1 MGNTTISDLP
11 VASSIDSE
19 AYFLLENLVDGERV
33 TEKVSAAD
41 MSTSFWA
48 LWDMSLAWVQT
59 VTGAKTFWSAGAV
72 GKLKVAGNT
81 SWSTIIAATA
91 VAWSGT
97 VTLPTTWTLAT
108 LDWAETLTNKI
119 LTSAT
124 ITTGITPTVSDGAAL
139 GTTALKFSD
148 LFLANWAVINFSSGN
163 ITLTHSNDTLT
174 FWGAGSSIF
183 ALGSKSITMTGSI
196 AATGARVTKGWF
208 TDVESTNPPTVWGTA
223 LPTATSTTTLTN
235 KRVTPRVGTVAS
247 SATPTI
253 NTDNVDMF
261 TITAQAAAITSFTT
275 NLSGTPTTGQ
285 TLLIRIKDNG
295 TARAI
300 TWWASFAARWEDLPT
315 TTVISKYLYVLFLWN
330 EVTSTRDCLSSAQ
343 ES

>member
-11 VASSIDSE
+11 VASSIDSD

-33 TEKVSAAD
+33 TEKVSATD
-41 MSTSFWA
+41 MSASFWA

-59 VTGAKTFWSAGAV
+59 ITGAKTFWSAGAV

-81 SWSTIIAATA
+81 SWSTIIDATP

-108 LDWAETLTNKI
+108 LAGAETLTNKI

-124 ITTGITPTVSDGAAL
+124 ITTGLTPTASDGAAL
-139 GTTALKFSD
+139 GTTALMFSD
-148 LFLANWAVINFSSGN
+148 LFLASGAVVNFNNWDV
-163 ITLTHSNDTLT
+163 TLTHSANTLT
-174 FWGAGSSIF
+174 LWGGDL
-183 ALGSKSITMTGSI
+183 ALGANNLTMTGSI
-196 AATGARVTKGWF
+196 AATGSRVTKVWA
-208 TDVESTNPPTVWGTA
+208 TDIESTNTPTVWGTA

-235 KRVTPRVGTVAS
+235 KRVTPRVGTVTS

-261 TITAQAAAITSFTT
+261 TITALAVAITSFTT

-285 TLLIRIKDNG
+285 KLLIRIKDNG

-300 TWWASFAARWEDLPT
+300 TRWASFASRGVTLPT
-315 TTVISKYLYVLFLWN
+315 TTVLSKTMYVGLIWN
-330 EVTSTRDCLSSAQ
+330 EVTSTWDCIAAVSEA
-343 ES
+343 